1 MGFRLTA
8 HIDNVTKI
16 RVEDGFDNKTKKT
29 TSKEIIINTIS
40 IRNIPSRAQVEV
52 ELLKL
57 RDKYTIA
64 KGSNNKKMHKYGK
77 ELIYVSNEK

>member
-1 MGFRLTA
+1 MSFRLTV
-8 HIDNVTKI
+8 HIENAPDIVD
-16 RVEDGFDNKTKKT
+16 EKTQVKKGI
-29 TSKEIIINTIS
+29 KNTIS
-40 IRNIPSRAQVEV
+40 VTGIPTSKQVEL
-52 ELLKL
+52 ELVKL